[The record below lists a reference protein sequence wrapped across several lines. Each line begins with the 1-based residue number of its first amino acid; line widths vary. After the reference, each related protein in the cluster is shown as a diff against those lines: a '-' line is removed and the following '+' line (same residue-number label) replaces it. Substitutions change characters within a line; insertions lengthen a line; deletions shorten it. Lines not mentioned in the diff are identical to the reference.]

1 MDNGLNLKFDE
12 ENICPNCKSNDVT
25 SEIENLSEDK
35 NLQIVSK
42 FCKKCNYKWGYSKD
56 LKNNNTIGLNAYD
69 SYFSSV
75 DLLMTLSAY
84 SNNIPDIRRS
94 PILIFNYVM
103 SLRMIL
109 RPTNLTNISI
119 PNFTIPLCIN
129 VFFFSSHF
137 LPPIFISF
145 SF

>member
-56 LKNNNTIGLNAYD
+56 LKNNNTIGDRHIEN
-69 SYFSSV
+69 
-75 DLLMTLSAY
+75 
-84 SNNIPDIRRS
+84 
-94 PILIFNYVM
+94 
-103 SLRMIL
+103 
-109 RPTNLTNISI
+109 
-119 PNFTIPLCIN
+119 
-129 VFFFSSHF
+129 
-137 LPPIFISF
+137 
-145 SF
+145 